1 MQGNPMID
9 WQALYASRVSR
20 IQSSDVREQA
30 KLMGQADVI
39 SFGGGIPDPVVFPHE
54 EAAEAAHRILKDP
67 ASARIALQYSESGGY
82 RPLRQWLADYMG
94 ALGVPC
100 GPDNILIT
108 SGSQQGLDLIGRLLL
123 SPGDRALVEAPTY
136 IGALR
141 AFDACE
147 ASYGPITELADP
159 AAPSAKF
166 GYLMPDFQNPMGTC
180 LTREERLTV
189 LDQAAARG
197 LPLVEDSA
205 YEKLRY
211 EGEPVP
217 SLLALDTERAGGI
230 DNSRVLYTSTFSKV
244 IVPSLRVGWVVGA
257 APAIHKLMLLKQACD
272 LHTSTFNQMLMLD
285 LASRILESRIGVV
298 NDLYRRRRDVVLTA
312 LAAYMPAGVT
322 WTKPQGG
329 MYIWVELPKG
339 IDGADLARRA
349 LAEEKVAVVS
359 GKSFYPNDPEP
370 NTIRLAFPQTR
381 EDRAGEG
388 IQRLAGLLQRMI
400 GN

>member
-1 MQGNPMID
+1 MID
-9 WQALYASRVSR
+9 WQALYATRVSR

-30 KLMGQADVI
+30 RLMGQADVI
-39 SFGGGIPDPVVFPHE
+39 SFGGGIPDPAVFPIGE
-54 EAAEAAHRILKDP
+54 VAEAAQRILGDP
-67 ASARIALQYSESGGY
+67 TAARTALQYSESGGY

-94 ALGVPC
+94 RLGVPC
-100 GPDNILIT
+100 SPDNILIT

-147 ASYGPITELADP
+147 ATYGPISELAE
-159 AAPSAKF
+159 ASAPPAKF

-180 LTREERLTV
+180 LTRAERLTV
-189 LDQAAARG
+189 LEQAAARG

-205 YEKLRY
+205 YERLRY
-211 EGEPVP
+211 EGEALP
-217 SLLALDTERAGGI
+217 SLLALDAERAGGI
-230 DNSRVLYTSTFSKV
+230 DRSRVLYTSTFSKL
-244 IVPSLRVGWVVGA
+244 IVPSLRVGWVAGP

-285 LASRILESRIGVV
+285 LVSRILDERIAVV
-298 NDLYRRRRDVVLTA
+298 NDLYRRRRDAVLTGLKA
-312 LAAYMPAGVT
+312 HMPAGVA
-322 WTKPQGG
+322 WTRPQGG
-329 MYIWVELPKG
+329 MYIWVELPDG
-339 IDGADLARRA
+339 IDGSEFARRA

-359 GKSFYPNDPEP
+359 GKSFYPASPRL

-381 EDRAGEG
+381 EDRVGEG
-388 IQRLAGLLQRMI
+388 IARLAGLLRRMI